1 MVGYGPDVGRHT
13 PSDRV
18 SVRCAVLGS
27 YTAMIPPPFEK
38 TYCAE
43 AVTDIE
49 QDIFEWLDYLPF
61 DQQGLI
67 LGRVKVTV
75 EFIPVIVVE
84 DNSASAG

>member
-1 MVGYGPDVGRHT
+1 
-13 PSDRV
+13 
-18 SVRCAVLGS
+18 
-27 YTAMIPPPFEK
+27 MIPPPFEK